1 MHYSFAKI
9 SKISTIKIV
18 KLNIYYITIVLLKLL
33 FNLEL
38 FKLCQFQKMSK
49 NSILHNLIYLQI
61 YLIFNKLFLY
71 KLIF

>member
-61 YLIFNKLFLY
+61 YLIFNFNIDYLNF
-71 KLIF
+71 

>member
-49 NSILHNLIYLQI
+49 NPILHNLIYLQI
-61 YLIFNKLFLY
+61 YLIFNIK
-71 KLIF
+71 I